1 LIPARAIPLFAF
13 YTGLVTV
20 ATLIFTI
27 FVPATRGYFNVGES
41 AVYAVA
47 LLAGA
52 RAGAFAGGVG
62 SMIADVV
69 LGYYIFAPATLIV
82 KGAEGGL
89 LGLLSSRQPSLSQR
103 SWRALSAAIAVG
115 IAAAVYAV
123 GSAFYV
129 GESELTV
136 GLPLIGQVTLLLSIS
151 AYVWAAAG
159 IATGA
164 LILAL
169 AALRG
174 PEVGW
179 TVLCTIISGA
189 VMVTGYFLYEQ
200 LILGYAAAAEVPFN
214 VGQVLIGIAIALPAY
229 RSLRAIKRK
238 GQE

>member
-1 LIPARAIPLFAF
+1 MIPARDIPLYAA
-13 YTGLVTV
+13 YTGLVAV

-62 SMIADVV
+62 SMIADIVM
-69 LGYYIFAPATLIV
+69 GYYIFAPATLLI

-89 LGLLSSRQPSLSQR
+89 LGFLSSRQPSLSQR
-103 SWRALSAAIAVG
+103 AWRGLSAAIAVG

-123 GSAFYV
+123 GSVLYV
-129 GESELTV
+129 GESEVTL
-136 GLPLIGQVTLLLSIS
+136 GLPLLGQVTVLISIS
-151 AYVWAAAG
+151 AYVWAALG
-159 IATGA
+159 IATGG

-169 AALRG
+169 AAFRG

-179 TVLCTIISGA
+179 TVVCTVASGA
-189 VMVTGYFLYEQ
+189 VMVAGYFLYEQ
-200 LILGYAAAAEVPFN
+200 LILGYAAVAEVPFN
-214 VGQVLIGIAIALPAY
+214 IGQVLIGIAIALPAY

-238 GQE
+238 